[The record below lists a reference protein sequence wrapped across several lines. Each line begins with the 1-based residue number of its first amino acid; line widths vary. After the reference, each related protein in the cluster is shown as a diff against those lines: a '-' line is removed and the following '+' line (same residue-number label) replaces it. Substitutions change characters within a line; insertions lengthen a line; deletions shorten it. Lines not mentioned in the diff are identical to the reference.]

1 MKVSEVYSSSD
12 NDDSLNHSCNSW
24 VTSDM
29 VDSIDLDNEQPVTV
43 NDAKVVLV
51 ALWLTLATP
60 T

>member
-1 MKVSEVYSSSD
+1 
-12 NDDSLNHSCNSW
+12 
-24 VTSDM
+24 M